1 MTYFDEL
8 RDGASE
14 HFCEWLRGLAAG
26 DHSARA
32 AAWGLRLELGG
43 LSPAVAFERVAEAVD
58 RYASR
63 HRVLYAAATCGGAH
77 DDEDAIESALSIMA
91 VAVAERGMT
100 EAEREA
106 RLRARIVARIRE
118 GSWTEDDID
127 WLEIKAAAMS
137 NAEVLAME
145 PFDGVGG
152 IVIGRRVVTASTP
165 VRDHWTRRWIEPY
178 ERHLL
183 FLESMQGREHQ
194 TRHSLLSAYL
204 HVVCQDGGASEFLA
218 EYDEHIALAS

>member
-8 RDGASE
+8 RDGAAE
-14 HFCEWLRGLAAG
+14 HFKEWLRGLAAG

-32 AAWGLRLELGG
+32 AAWGLRLDLGG
-43 LSPAVAFERVAEAVD
+43 LDPAEAFERVAIAVD
-58 RYASR
+58 HHASR
-63 HRVLYAAATCGGAH
+63 HRVLYAAACFGGAH
-77 DDEDAIESALSIMA
+77 DNEDAIESALGIMG
-91 VAVAERGMT
+91 VTVAERGMT

-118 GSWTEDDID
+118 GSWNEDDID
-127 WLEIKAAAMS
+127 FLEIRAAGMTD
-137 NAEVLAME
+137 AEILKME

-152 IVIGRRVVTASTP
+152 IALGRRVVTCGTA
-165 VRDHWTRRWIEPY
+165 VRDHWTRRWIEPD
-178 ERHLL
+178 ERHLI
-183 FLESMQGREHQ
+183 FRESLQGREHQ

-204 HVVCQDGGASEFLA
+204 HVVCQDGGATEFLA